1 MASARIVAIR
11 ALETISG
18 LSVPAPAIAGAEIL
32 IPIEAPMTDIKTLR
46 PTPIEAQTIGSTK
59 LSYSK
64 SFWFTVWR
72 EGDARPLIKLAK
84 PLDPM
89 KPKCLDE
96 NDQALEYQNNNV
108 PGNSSENSPVGGK
121 WRN

>member
-32 IPIEAPMTDIKTLR
+32 IPIEAPMTAIKTLR
-46 PTPIEAQTIGSTK
+46 PTPIEAETIGSTK

-72 EGDARPLIKLAK
+72 ARAARPLIKLAK
-84 PLDPM
+84 PLNPM

-96 NDQALEYQNNNV
+96 SDQALAYPNSHV
-108 PGNSSENSPVGGK
+108 PSKSAENYPVGQ
-121 WRN
+121 